1 MCMPPLVDALFAVL
15 ETSLMLPDTTKTY
28 THLMTTRCEN
38 ANLNGFLADD
48 TVSTL
53 ALLILRAQIRQI
65 IVFCFEG
72 IHAF

>member
-15 ETSLMLPDTTKTY
+15 EPSLVLINTMKKY
-28 THLMTTRCEN
+28 AHLMTTCCEN
-38 ANLNGFLADD
+38 TNLNGFLADD

-53 ALLILRAQIRQI
+53 ALLILRTQIRQVI
-65 IVFCFEG
+65 MLCFEG